1 MPQPNRYTNGGP
13 DAWTAE
19 QIDDALTAL
28 IAMAGNATGA
38 VKYLKSAGKRAPA
51 SQTLLNWARTVHWER
66 YEELREKV
74 AGARENTL
82 ANDYLDAAA
91 YATEGARLATKKAIE
106 RLNAGKDE
114 DPARTAA
121 NLTTVAQKST
131 DKRLSLQ
138 GRPTQIIEN
147 RNVEEL
153 FRSLA
158 AMGVLKLPEAVDEP
172 AQIETEASS

>member
-1 MPQPNRYTNGGP
+1 
-13 DAWTAE
+13 
-19 QIDDALTAL
+19 L
-28 IAMAGNATGA
+28 IAYAGNATGA
-38 VKYLKSAGKRAPA
+38 VKYLKSVEKRTPTAQ
-51 SQTLLNWARTVHWER
+51 SLLKWARTTHWER

-121 NLTTVAQKST
+121 NLTTVAQKAT
-131 DKRLSLQ
+131 DKRMTLQ
-138 GRPTQIIEN
+138 NRPTQIIEN
-147 RNVEEL
+147 RNAEEVV
-153 FRSLA
+153 RSLV
-158 AMGVLKLPEAVDEP
+158 AMGILKAPEIADEP